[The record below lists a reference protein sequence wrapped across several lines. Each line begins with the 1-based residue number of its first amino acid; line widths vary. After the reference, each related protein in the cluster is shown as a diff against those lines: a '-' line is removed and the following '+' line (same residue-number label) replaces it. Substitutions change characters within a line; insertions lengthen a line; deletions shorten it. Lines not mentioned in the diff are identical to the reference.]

1 MDSLL
6 RPLSI
11 DCLIPF
17 NRSIDR
23 VKAESKMAARQSA
36 QGPATGARANLVRA
50 ALRLFAEKGY
60 EGASTREICDAAGAN
75 LSAIRYYFGDK
86 AGLYRTVFAEPL
98 GDLAGGRRPGEYATL
113 PLPQAL
119 QRFYREFLEPL
130 RHGEAVQQ
138 VMRLH
143 LRELVEP
150 TGVLN
155 EPADAD
161 LRLMYAG
168 LLRLLS
174 RHFALRRADA
184 DLQRMA
190 MALIGMATQCYLMQG
205 GAQPVA
211 PQLAGSARAIDL
223 LVERVSGYAMAIVAS
238 EERRRGRA
246 PVAVGEAPSPRAAAT
261 GEGTGQRGGDVSVSA
276 H

>member
-1 MDSLL
+1 M
-6 RPLSI
+6 
-11 DCLIPF
+11 
-17 NRSIDR
+17 
-23 VKAESKMAARQSA
+23 MAARQGT
-36 QGPATGARANLVRA
+36 QDPASGARAKLMRA
-50 ALRLFAEKGY
+50 ALRLFADKGY

-98 GDLAGGRRPGEYATL
+98 GDLTCGRALGEYAAL

-119 QRFYREFLEPL
+119 QQFYREFLEPL
-130 RHGEAVQQ
+130 KHGEAVQQ

-143 LRELVEP
+143 LRELMEP

-190 MALIGMATQCYLMQG
+190 MALIGMATQCYLMHG
-205 GAQPVA
+205 GAPALA
-211 PQLAGSARAIDL
+211 PQIVGSARAIDL
-223 LVERVSGYAMAIVAS
+223 LAERITGYAMAIVGS
-238 EERRRGRA
+238 EERRRGR
-246 PVAVGEAPSPRAAAT
+246 VSAAAGDAPLLHAAAADT
-261 GEGTGQRGGDVSVSA
+261 GKGQRGGDVSVSA